1 MQFKTILNFTLIA
14 TVFFL
19 ILTLTDLVLTVA
31 GWIFGDWFVIRDIKL
46 TDMTGDQIYASILVF
61 YITSPTDASV
71 VASTVGLAA
80 AIICIIAWTRIKKTE
95 MDLDFNLVCYFS
107 TFDSLSL
114 VINT

>member
-46 TDMTGDQIYASILVF
+46 
-61 YITSPTDASV
+61 TDASV